1 MAFPGGRRF
10 NRPGDDCQLERGG
23 IGGCC
28 SWDDCPLGERR
39 VHWVVAVLCTMLL
52 LDVIATI
59 LGQGIGT
66 DSFVSVA
73 SGDRVFWLFSE
84 WKAMPIERL
93 QVVGWQVWF
102 AVGTIHVCGIGT
114 HLVWSRQQHC
124 ATTEICCMLCTMGVC
139 QWRLGTFL
147 KAFDLSAIKDTKLM
161 YRDYTDAEGDVCCHL
176 HGFAVFCSAR
186 PLVHVWRSPFR
197 WPVSPLLASIPLL

>member
-28 SWDDCPLGERR
+28 SWDDCQLGERR

-59 LGQGIGT
+59 LGQGIGS

-73 SGDRVFWLFSE
+73 SGDGVFWMLSD
-84 WKAMPIERL
+84 WRAMPIERL
-93 QVVGWQVWF
+93 QVVGLRWGRYMFVELATHFVWP
-102 AVGTIHVCGIGT
+102 
-114 HLVWSRQQHC
+114 RPQHC

-147 KAFDLSAIKDTKLM
+147 KAFDLSAIKELM

-176 HGFAVFCSAR
+176 HGFAVFCSAC
-186 PLVHVWRSPFR
+186 PLVHVWRSPFSL
-197 WPVSPLLASIPLL
+197 PVSPLLASIPLL